1 LGWLSDWLLGAVLLR
16 LWLLSASMR
25 KIESLSPHF
34 CTNPTAL
41 DLKNK
46 PTKSCI
52 CKIEI
57 PHVLKSGF
65 INLARARSS
74 ISRGAAKRIASISTS
89 GHLLNK
95 CQGVFKELLL

>member
-1 LGWLSDWLLGAVLLR
+1 MLW
-16 LWLLSASMR
+16 LWLLAASMR
-25 KIESLSPHF
+25 EIESLGLHF
-34 CTNPTAL
+34 RANPTGL
-41 DLKNK
+41 NLKNK

-52 CKIEI
+52 CKIEV